1 MTININPWDMG
12 DNLSSTAIPSF
23 VKAKYVCVK
32 LIHPK
37 LKTERD
43 GLVGT
48 FLMTSYEDEF
58 GKKAELVEATEG
70 PSGHEVK
77 FPLGKKGLIATKY
90 RGPQN
95 QYRFINP
102 DTQKWFSIPK
112 EKMTPEYAYE
122 YLFVETINDDGEID
136 PDGETRHDVDKFSE
150 ADRETL
156 ITEYLQEMFLFG
168 LSQDLVLPAKPDGS
182 FTKPFVGL
190 TTTLYRVSTPP
201 DEGSKYPNIKITKWE
216 RGKPSL
222 NGEFESIS
230 EEAALAIYA
239 AQQTRD
245 EDQFDPTTF
254 KENKSEAPF

>member
-1 MTININPWDMG
+1 MG

-58 GKKAELVEATEG
+58 GKKVELVEVTEG

-90 RGPQN
+90 RGPHN

-102 DTQKWFSIPK
+102 DTGKWFSIPK
-112 EKMTPEYAYE
+112 EKMTPEYAAE
-122 YLFVETINDDGEID
+122 YLFEELM
-136 PDGETRHDVDKFSE
+136 E
-150 ADRETL
+150 ADGKPRYKSEDFSDTERETL

-168 LSQDLVLPAKPDGS
+168 LSQDLQLPAGSDGS

-222 NGEFESIS
+222 TGEYDSIS

-239 AQQTRD
+239 GQQLRE

-254 KENKSEAPF
+254 KEVKPNVQENAPF

>member
-1 MTININPWDMG
+1 MTINMNPWDMG

-58 GKKAELVEATEG
+58 GKKVELVEATEG

-102 DTQKWFSIPK
+102 ETGKWFSIPK
-112 EKMTPEYAYE
+112 EKMTPEYAAE
-122 YLFVETINDDGEID
+122 YLFVEKDANGD
-136 PDGETRHDVDKFSE
+136 TRHDSAELSE
-150 ADRETL
+150 DERETL

-168 LSQDLVLPAKPDGS
+168 LSQDLVLPANSDGS

-222 NGEFESIS
+222 TGEYDSIS

-239 AQQTRD
+239 KQQERD
-245 EDQFDPTTF
+245 DDQFDPTTF
-254 KENKSEAPF
+254 KETKDEAPF

>member
-32 LIHPK
+32 LTHPK

-58 GKKAELVEATEG
+58 GKKVELVEATEG

-102 DTQKWFSIPK
+102 ETGKWFAIAK
-112 EKMTPEYAYE
+112 EKMTSEYAHE
-122 YLFVETINDDGEID
+122 YLFVEID
-136 PDGETRHDVDKFSE
+136 EKTGKVRHTLEGLSE
-150 ADRETL
+150 DERETL

-168 LSQDLVLPAKPDGS
+168 LSQDLQLPAESDGS

-216 RGKPSL
+216 RGKTSL
-222 NGEFESIS
+222 SGEYESIS

-239 AQQTRD
+239 SQQVRD
-245 EDQFDPTTF
+245 DDKFDPTTF
-254 KENKSEAPF
+254 KENKDEAPF